1 MTSVVILGAISL
13 VILTLHA
20 AKDPRRGAR
29 GVIRGCL
36 LACLATPLIAQQQP
50 GQPTPCSFTS
60 DHFRADSIPGVGKV
74 VYAGG
79 GVRII
84 CPERKI
90 TITGD
95 SAERFQDHDQMIGH
109 AVYDEPRLH
118 VTSDFLTYFQIDE
131 RVVAVSNVHARLP
144 NGSTLDG
151 PQAEFRRAVPRIR
164 PRQQVSAI
172 ARPTI
177 TILEK
182 DSTGKTL
189 DPTKVVANTVFMD
202 GDSLIYGGGQ
212 VVITRTD
219 INAQADSAFIDQ
231 THETMH
237 LMRNPVIVGKRDRP
251 FTLHGDLIDA
261 FWHDRKLTR
270 VLSQANARAESDS
283 MTLTADTL
291 DLRVKNDQL
300 DHAYAWG
307 TSKQSRVVSP
317 SQNMVADSLDVTM
330 PGQRIQL
337 VRAVKRA
344 FAEGKPDTTRFK
356 VEAPDTTDWLK
367 GDTIIAQFDTVA
379 AKRDTTKNPAIKSLT
394 ASGNASSLYHLVPSD
409 TTTGRPAINH
419 VTARV
424 INVAFNDSSKV
435 QTVTTV
441 DSVSG
446 VYIEP
451 HPDSTRRQTTRSDST
466 VRSIVPLPTPVK
478 PPAPTQPPAKP
489 PSSTDLRSEA
499 RSAAVKSKSAP
510 ATSTKPRP

>member
-1 MTSVVILGAISL
+1 MTVILSPSAARS
-13 VILTLHA
+13 VILSRSEA
-20 AKDPRRGAR
+20 KAKDPRRGGSGRLA
-29 GVIRGCL
+29 GVVFAL
-36 LACLATPLIAQQQP
+36 FLALTTPLTAQ
-50 GQPTPCSFTS
+50 GRPTPCSFES
-60 DHFRADSIPGVGKV
+60 GRARADSIPGVGNV
-74 VYAGG
+74 AYAGG
-79 GVRII
+79 GVRIV

-118 VTSDFLTYFQIDE
+118 VTSDFLTYFQSDE

-177 TILEK
+177 TIVEK

-189 DPTKVVANTVFMD
+189 EPTKVVANTVFMD

-212 VVITRTD
+212 VIITRTD
-219 INAQADSAFIDQ
+219 ITATADSAFIDQ
-231 THETMH
+231 TRETMH
-237 LMRNPVIVGKRDRP
+237 FMRSPVIVGKRDRP
-251 FTLHGDLIDA
+251 FTLTGDLIDA

-270 VLSQANARAESDS
+270 VLSQANAKAVSDS

-291 DLRVKNDQL
+291 DLRVRNDQL

-307 TSKQSRVVSP
+307 GTGRARVVSP

-337 VRAVKRA
+337 VRAIDNA
-344 FAEGKPDTTRFK
+344 FAEGRPDTTRFI
-356 VEAPDTTDWLK
+356 VLAPDTTDWLR
-367 GDTIIAQFDTVA
+367 GDTIIARFDTLA
-379 AKRDTTKNPAIKSLT
+379 RDTTKNPSIRLLT
-394 ASGNASSLYHLVPSD
+394 ASGHASSLYHLAPSD
-409 TTTGRPAINH
+409 STERRPAINH
-419 VTARV
+419 VTARI
-424 INVAFNDSSKV
+424 INIAFNDSSKV

-446 VYIEP
+446 VYLEP
-451 HPDSTRRQTTRSDST
+451 RPDSTRRRTNSSNPG
-466 VRSIVPLPTPVK
+466 VRSIVPLPTPVP
-478 PPAPTQPPAKP
+478 PPAPAKP
-489 PSSTDLRSEA
+489 PVQPVVSPSTE
-499 RSAAVKSKSAP
+499 
-510 ATSTKPRP
+510 PRP

>member
-1 MTSVVILGAISL
+1 MTSDVILGTSRVGL
-13 VILTLHA
+13 SA
-20 AKDPRRGAR
+20 AKDSRGGGR
-29 GVIRGCL
+29 GRMAGVGLAL
-36 LACLATPLIAQQQP
+36 LALAAPLTAQQ
-50 GQPTPCSFTS
+50 GRPTPCSFES
-60 DHFRADSIPGVGKV
+60 GRARADSIPGVGNV
-74 VYAGG
+74 AYAGG
-79 GVRII
+79 GVKIV

-118 VTSDFLTYFQIDE
+118 VTSDFLTYFQNDE

-164 PRQQVSAI
+164 PRQQISAI

-177 TILEK
+177 TIVEK

-189 DPTKVVANTVFMD
+189 EPTKVVANTVFMD

-212 VVITRTD
+212 VIITRTD
-219 INAQADSAFIDQ
+219 ITATADSAFIDQ

-251 FTLHGDLIDA
+251 FTLYGDLIDA

-270 VLSQANARAESDS
+270 VLSQANARAVSDS

-291 DLRVKNDQL
+291 DLRVRNDQL

-307 TSKQSRVVSP
+307 GTRQARVVSP
-317 SQNMVADSLDVTM
+317 AQNMVADSLDVSM
-330 PGQRIQL
+330 PGQRIRL
-337 VRAVKRA
+337 VRAIDHA
-344 FAEGKPDTTRFK
+344 FAQGKPDTARFI
-356 VEAPDTTDWLK
+356 VQAPDTTDWLK
-367 GDTIIAQFDTVA
+367 GDTIIARFDTVA
-379 AKRDTTKNPAIKSLT
+379 AKRDTTKNPTIESLT
-394 ASGNASSLYHLVPSD
+394 AVGHASSLYHLAPSD
-409 TTTGRPAINH
+409 SAERRPAINH
-419 VTARV
+419 VTARI
-424 INVAFNDSSKV
+424 INIAFNDSSKV

-446 VYIEP
+446 VYLEP
-451 HPDSTRRQTTRSDST
+451 RPDSTLRRAPRSNPA
-466 VRSIVPLPTPVK
+466 VPSIVPLPTPVK
-478 PPAPTQPPAKP
+478 PPGSVPP
-489 PSSTDLRSEA
+489 
-499 RSAAVKSKSAP
+499 
-510 ATSTKPRP
+510 STKPRP